1 MKVEGPNSIRPGTG
15 AARKRRGGDDA
26 GFAAELADVDGQGQ
40 EPAGTAPVAP
50 SPAVEA
56 LLAIQ
61 GGDDREA
68 DQRRAMAR
76 GDDILDRLD
85 ALRRDILLGAIPR
98 DRLRQLTSAVA
109 SHRASVQD
117 PQLGAI
123 LDEIDLRAQVE
134 LAKWD
139 RDG

>member
-1 MKVEGPNSIRPGTG
+1 MKVEGPNSIRQGTG
-15 AARKRRGGDDA
+15 PTRKRRGGDGA

-61 GGDDREA
+61 GGDDGLA

-76 GDDILDRLD
+76 GDEILDRLD
-85 ALRRDILLGAIPR
+85 ELRRDILLGAIPR

-109 SHRASVQD
+109 SHRAGVDD
-117 PQLGAI
+117 PRLGAI